1 MTSPGEKSESSED
14 TEVGSSS
21 SRIED
26 ATAGALG
33 GLFGRDSLFMMLWAV
48 QLVAAALVT
57 PLMTRLLDAPN
68 FGEVAA
74 ANAVMQV
81 LFVLAGFGLHQA
93 IQKQYAEG
101 GAVEPAKILTAA
113 IVGALVLTLLVDLT
127 GPVWAEWVGFSGYTQ
142 PVRIAVLWAGTS
154 AVTNTAI
161 ALLRSQDR
169 LAAFSIVSL
178 LQSVVAEVTSLVL
191 VVIFEATATMFLL
204 GQLVLQVIATVVAL
218 FLVRPAMLRARDRAL
233 LKKALV
239 FGLPLVPAALCTFL
253 LNSSDRLIIQSEL
266 GYTEVGRYQV
276 AYNVGALP
284 MLMLGLLNLNWMP
297 RIFAFREA
305 DERDA
310 VVSASRDLL
319 YLLLMPALIGL
330 AVGAPLILR
339 IWAPPE
345 YRPDTLQLVHAIVLV
360 SAIPYGAGLAATRSL
375 MAVGSTGFIAI
386 AQAVAAAA
394 NVALNLLLIPRWG
407 LEGSAVA
414 TLIAMSILHVML
426 LARANRLVSVKGPG
440 PGLLAA
446 LAATAVATMAV
457 ALVPFGSFT
466 IVRVV
471 IVLVTIAWFA
481 YVFFK
486 LAKPPSGG
494 PAKRTPQRP
503 RASRSRRADAG
514 E

>member
-1 MTSPGEKSESSED
+1 MTSPLKSAGSGEGSE
-14 TEVGSSS
+14 VS
-21 SRIED
+21 SRRVEE

-68 FGEVAA
+68 FGEVTA

-93 IQKQYAEG
+93 IQKHYAEG
-101 GAVEPAKILTAA
+101 GTVEPAKILTAA
-113 IVGALVLTLLVDLT
+113 IVGALVLTALVDLT
-127 GPVWAEWVGFSGYTQ
+127 GPVWAEWVGFSGYTA
-142 PVRIAVLWAGTS
+142 PVRIAVLWAGIS

-169 LAAFSIVSL
+169 LLAFSTVSL

-191 VVIFEATATMFLL
+191 VVVFDATATMFLL
-204 GQLVLQVIATVVAL
+204 GQLALQVIATVAAL
-218 FLVRPAMLRARDRAL
+218 IMVRPAMLRVGDRVMLKRAL
-233 LKKALV
+233 A

-266 GYTEVGRYQV
+266 GFTEVGRYQV

-310 VVSASRDLL
+310 VIAASRDLL
-319 YLLLMPALIGL
+319 YLLLIPALIGL
-330 AVGAPLILR
+330 AVGAPLVLR
-339 IWAPPE
+339 VWAPPDYQPE
-345 YRPDTLQLVHAIVLV
+345 TLQLVHAIVLV
-360 SAIPYGAGLAATRSL
+360 SAIPYAAGLAVTRSL
-375 MAVGSTGFIAI
+375 MAVGSTGYLAI
-386 AQAVAAAA
+386 AQAVAAAV

-414 TLIAMSILHVML
+414 TLIAMSILHLLL
-426 LARANRLVSVKGPG
+426 LARAKRLVSVKGPR

-446 LAATAVATMAV
+446 LAATAGATIAV
-457 ALVPFGSFT
+457 TWVPFDSLT
-466 IVRVV
+466 LVRVLV
-471 IVLVTIAWFA
+471 VLLTLAWFA
-481 YVFFK
+481 YVFFT
-486 LAKPPSGG
+486 LARPSSSVSPVKHVDEGPPS
-494 PAKRTPQRP
+494 PRP
-503 RASRSRRADAG
+503 GSGASNG
-514 E
+514 

>member
-1 MTSPGEKSESSED
+1 MTSPVDKTGASD
-14 TEVGSSS
+14 DQEVS
-21 SRIED
+21 SRVED

-57 PLMTRLLDAPN
+57 PVMTRLLDAPN
-68 FGEVAA
+68 FGEVTA

-101 GAVEPAKILTAA
+101 GPVEPAKILTAA
-113 IVGALVLTLLVDLT
+113 IVGALALTILLDLT
-127 GPVWAEWVGFSGYTQ
+127 GPVWAEWVGFSGYTD

-169 LAAFSIVSL
+169 LLAFSTVSL

-191 VVIFEATATMFLL
+191 VVVLEATATVFLL
-204 GQLVLQVIATVVAL
+204 GQLILQVIATVVAL
-218 FLVRPAMLRARDRAL
+218 FLVRPAMPRARDRAM
-233 LKKALV
+233 LKRALA

-253 LNSSDRLIIQSEL
+253 LNTSDRLIIQSEL
-266 GYTEVGRYQV
+266 GSAEVGRYQV

-297 RIFAFREA
+297 RIFALREA

-310 VVSASRDLL
+310 VISASRDLL
-319 YLLLMPALIGL
+319 YMLLIPAVIGL

-345 YRPDTLQLVHAIVLV
+345 YRPDTLQLVNALVLV
-360 SAIPYGAGLAATRSL
+360 SAIPYAAGLAATRSL
-375 MAVGSTGFIAI
+375 MAVGSTTYIAI
-386 AQAVAAAA
+386 AQAAAAAA
-394 NVALNLLLIPRWG
+394 NVGLNLLLIPRWG
-407 LEGSAVA
+407 LEGSAVS
-414 TLIAMSILHVML
+414 TLIALSVLHLML
-426 LARANRLVSVKGPG
+426 LARANSLVSVRGPRA
-440 PGLLAA
+440 GLLVA
-446 LAATAVATMAV
+446 LTATAGITIAIAWVPFDSVTLLRV
-457 ALVPFGSFT
+457 AL
-466 IVRVV
+466 
-471 IVLVTIAWFA
+471 VLVTIAWFA
-481 YVFFK
+481 YVFFT
-486 LAKPPSGG
+486 LAKPPSEG
-494 PAKRTPQRP
+494 PAKQGLQRYLP
-503 RASRSRRADAG
+503 RRSPKGDSN